1 MKFALASLLIGSAA
15 AFSASPSAG
24 YSTALRSTVTETYTF
39 TKSEEIFAEAKNVS
53 FIMLQKQNHLHR
65 EVVEK
70 MLQSCSDRD
79 AMI

>member
-53 FIMLQKQNHLHR
+53 FIMCCNNKTTIFIEKGEDAIVLQ
-65 EVVEK
+65 
-70 MLQSCSDRD
+70 
-79 AMI
+79 